1 MKPVGE
7 ENRCKISK
15 DPQKGYRHW
24 ILFYMKYDSFYF
36 ILKGQGDSSSL
47 GGTEH
52 LSSRQLCHIGL
63 Y

>member
-15 DPQKGYRHW
+15 DPQKWYRHW
-24 ILFYMKYDSFYF
+24 ILFWMKYDSFYF
-36 ILKGQGDSSSL
+36 IPKGQGDSSRL
-47 GGTEH
+47 EGTEQ
-52 LSSRQLCHIGL
+52 LVSRKLCHIEL